1 MPFFRKFKTAL
12 LILPVLAVTLACNLP
27 LVSMEATPQVVTAT
41 QVIAP
46 AVIPASEA
54 SPVSSGNPTPAP
66 GGGVMPTPSN
76 QTMTGSGGNA
86 TPVPFIRP
94 TLLAPFTE
102 SPPLAGVM
110 NLPPADI
117 LFVADCSALPSRQPE
132 CDAYVS
138 QTRALAYPNL
148 RDLTGV
154 SLANCFPKI
163 TYTIV
168 PGDAVEGRFVG
179 YSNYDQI
186 RFGERGSLDWGPGDK
201 PYDVHELVHSFD
213 SCSGAYSGRGH
224 LLMGMITNAVYGR
237 LGVME
242 LPYFSQQSDVL
253 DDYQNRIAES
263 QSPQFSDIYSICEGL
278 VGDRA
283 TLAYFQYGDSA
294 VRRIY
299 QSAIARQPQTQ
310 PNPIFAN
317 IFGNDAISML
327 AIVEALEKEFGAPM
341 NVPACGF

>member
-1 MPFFRKFKTAL
+1 LT
-12 LILPVLAVTLACNLP
+12 VLACNLP
-27 LVSMEATPQVVTAT
+27 LVSVEATPQVVTAT
-41 QVIAP
+41 QVSVQPAAP

-54 SPVSSGNPTPAP
+54 PSVSSGNPTPAP

-86 TPVPFIRP
+86 TPMPFTRP

-102 SPPLAGVM
+102 SPPLAGVT

-117 LFVADCSALPSRQPE
+117 LFVADCSALPNRQPE
-132 CDAYVS
+132 CDAYVN
-138 QTRALAYPNL
+138 QTRELAYRNL
-148 RDLTGV
+148 RDLTGI

-168 PGDAVEGRFVG
+168 PGDVAEGRFVG

-186 RFGERGSLDWGPGDK
+186 RFGENGSLDWGPGNK

-213 SCSGAYSGRGH
+213 SCSGAYSGGGH
-224 LLMGMITNAVYGR
+224 LLMGMMVNAVYER

-242 LPYFSQQSDVL
+242 MPYFFQLSDVL
-253 DDYQNRIAES
+253 SDYQSRITES

-283 TLAYFQYGDSA
+283 ILAYFQFGDPA
-294 VRRIY
+294 VRKIY
-299 QSAIARQPQTQ
+299 QSAIARQPRSQ

-317 IFGNDAISML
+317 IFGNDTISML
-327 AIVEALEKEFGAPM
+327 AIVEALEEEFGTPM